1 MKNIKFVV
9 PGIPVIALVVLVIL
23 LKTYQEPSV
32 PETRRFVARTNL
44 QPLTLVN
51 AANMEPRSP
60 DKNLPDITKLSDRYL
75 LVSVDKDK
83 EVRDEMLAPQAATAL
98 LSDAVAVSVSASP
111 TTVVGNQLRTGD
123 LVDVVAAPLVPSAGV
138 KKFENLMVLLPA
150 TATGST
156 IVLAVP
162 SAQRD
167 DFASALVG
175 TQLLISR
182 KIVTIKQQLD

>member
-9 PGIPVIALVVLVIL
+9 PILAVCGLVVMVWM
-23 LKTYQEPSV
+23 LKTYQEPSI
-32 PETRRFVARTNL
+32 PERSRIVAKVNL

-51 AANMEPRSP
+51 DKNLEPRS
-60 DKNLPDITKLSDRYL
+60 DGKNAPDIKKLSDRYL
-75 LVSVDKDK
+75 LVGVDQGK
-83 EVRDEMLAPQAATAL
+83 EVKNEMLAPQAATTL
-98 LSDAVAVSVSASP
+98 LSDAVAVSVAASA

-123 LVDVVAAPLVPSAGV
+123 VVDVVAPALIPKEPGV
-138 KKFENLMVLLPA
+138 KKFESLMVLLPA
-150 TATGST
+150 TKDSST

-175 TQLLISR
+175 SQLLISR
-182 KIVTIKQQLD
+182 KIVTIKQ

>member
-1 MKNIKFVV
+1 MKNIKSVV
-9 PGIPVIALVVLVIL
+9 PILAVCGLVVMLWM
-23 LKTYQEPSV
+23 LKTYQEPTM
-32 PETRRFVARTNL
+32 PERSRIVAKVNL

-51 AANMEPRSP
+51 DKNLEPRS
-60 DKNLPDITKLSDRYL
+60 DGRNTPDIKRLSDRYL
-75 LVSVDKDK
+75 LVSVDQGK
-83 EVRDEMLAPQAATAL
+83 EVRDEMLAPQAATTL
-98 LSDAVAVSVSASP
+98 LSDAVAVSVPASA

-123 LVDVVAAPLVPSAGV
+123 LVDVVAPALIPKEETGV
-138 KKFENLMVLLPA
+138 KKFESLMVLLPV
-150 TATGST
+150 TKDSST

-182 KIVTIKQQLD
+182 KIVTIKQ

>member
-1 MKNIKFVV
+1 MKIIKLV
-9 PGIPVIALVVLVIL
+9 PVIAVIVFVVMVIL

-32 PETRRFVARTNL
+32 SETSRFIARANL

-51 AANMEPRSP
+51 AANLEPRP
-60 DKNLPDITKLSDRYL
+60 DEKRAPDIKKLSDRYL
-75 LVSVDKDK
+75 LVSVDKGK
-83 EVRDEMLAPQAATAL
+83 EVRDEMLAPQVATAL
-98 LSDAVAVSVSASP
+98 LSDAVAVSVPAGP

-123 LVDVVAAPLVPSAGV
+123 LVDVVAAPLVASAGV
-138 KKFENLMVLLPA
+138 KKFENLMVLLPP
-150 TATGST
+150 TATSNT

-167 DFASALVG
+167 NFATALVS

-182 KIVTIKQQLD
+182 KIVAIKP

>member
-23 LKTYQEPSV
+23 LKTYQEPPV
-32 PETRRFVARTNL
+32 PETRRFVARVNL

-51 AANMEPRSP
+51 AANLEPRSP
-60 DKNLPDITKLSDRYL
+60 DENLPDITKLLNRYL

-83 EVRDEMLAPQAATAL
+83 EVRDEMLAPQAATEL
-98 LSDAVAVSVSASP
+98 LSDAVAVSVPASP

-123 LVDVVAAPLVPSAGV
+123 LVDVVAAPLVPGAGV

-150 TATGST
+150 TATSGT

-162 SAQRD
+162 GTQRD

-182 KIVTIKQQLD
+182 KIVTIKPQLG